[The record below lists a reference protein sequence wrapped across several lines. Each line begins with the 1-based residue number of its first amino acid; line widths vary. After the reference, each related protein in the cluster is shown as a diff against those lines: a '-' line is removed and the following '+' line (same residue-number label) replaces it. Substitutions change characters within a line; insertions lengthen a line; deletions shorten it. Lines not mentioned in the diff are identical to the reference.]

1 MSKQNH
7 NYSQYSNKNKQNYNQ
22 NRNQQNKINL
32 GTIEADKLPK
42 ITPEIA
48 AMGHPDP
55 VGEPGP
61 MGAVGIP
68 EVKPVVETVD
78 TVSLPETVE
87 GKIVNCAKLNV
98 RENASIN
105 SDIVCILDVMSE
117 FEVDVNRTTPTWAY
131 IYTATGAE
139 GYCMRQYIEAHL

>member
-7 NYSQYSNKNKQNYNQ
+7 NYSQYSNKNKQNNNY
-22 NRNQQNKINL
+22 NQQNKPKI
-32 GTIEADKLPK
+32 GTIEVDKLPK
-42 ITPEIA
+42 ITPEVA

-55 VGEPGP
+55 VGETGT
-61 MGAVGIP
+61 MGAPGIL
-68 EVKPVVETVD
+68 EVKPVVETVE

-98 RENASIN
+98 RENASVN